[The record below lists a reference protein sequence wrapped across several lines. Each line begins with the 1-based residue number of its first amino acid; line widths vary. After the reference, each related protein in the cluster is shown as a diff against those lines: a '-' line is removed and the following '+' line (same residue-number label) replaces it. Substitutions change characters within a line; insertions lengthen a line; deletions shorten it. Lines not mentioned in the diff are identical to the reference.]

1 MAERKPERPEAGDL
15 IISTTETVTD
25 SGVYA
30 KLDEYYKRSLLHV
43 SEISSSWIRSIRDFV
58 LEGQKKGLKVL
69 RVDLEKG
76 QEIRCMK
83 SNGEKIIKE
92 SFVKAKSEK
101 PKDANITFY
110 VIAAPKCSI
119 EASAENYKRAEGALQ
134 KTAQSVVSNVT
145 KAGGQG
151 TFRREK

>member
-58 LEGQKKGLKVL
+58 LEGQKKVKSF
-69 RVDLEKG
+69 KG
-76 QEIRCMK
+76 
-83 SNGEKIIKE
+83 
-92 SFVKAKSEK
+92 
-101 PKDANITFY
+101 
-110 VIAAPKCSI
+110 
-119 EASAENYKRAEGALQ
+119 
-134 KTAQSVVSNVT
+134 
-145 KAGGQG
+145 
-151 TFRREK
+151 